1 MRCAFGLPHP
11 TAEAAAA
18 ASRLTPLPQEARCA
32 HEAIVGGMPSMAL
45 KATRFSQRASI
56 NTFQSMYSTPP
67 MYGRSASG
75 TSIEPS
81 AFW

>member
-1 MRCAFGLPHP
+1 MGADGTRGNAYHSCTTTPGIGRA
-11 TAEAAAA
+11 
-18 ASRLTPLPQEARCA
+18 RLTAALRGNCA
-32 HEAIVGGMPSMAL
+32 DRSYPI
-45 KATRFSQRASI
+45 RSI
-56 NTFQSMYSTPP
+56 PP